1 MKLIFLSDRYQS
13 HTRINLRS
21 IEIIFRMML
30 RFLSTCRKP
39 LLVQRPSTSITTCQC
54 IRRRMSWYH
63 NSFLSTKPSI
73 TVMDGHDIRSL
84 LRRAE
89 PFSTVSISSTTD
101 GQTNTDNTKNNQ
113 SNKNDSK
120 DKKKDDSNI
129 FLDNLGKIFL
139 STIALVLLSLYRSNK
154 GNNAKAALREEIEAT
169 ALLDPLE
176 IEDLRY
182 SNDHLIKEVY
192 DDIVKEFV
200 GKPSTMVTYGQF
212 MKSVLTVLRRRYG
225 EGATIQFGHLMDR
238 VVVKELERIANENRA
253 SGDDLSREVEVP
265 VSFLLTAL
273 SLAMN
278 STVADRVQALYNV
291 MLLEQSSAEQT
302 VSINEVQRMVQHL
315 QSTCQ
320 LVPDAQIVPTIS
332 NIPYQTYRVG
342 NGAELTKRACES
354 LNLIDGENK
363 SDRSDSSKM
372 GETVALEDFYA
383 ILKSRSVCAW
393 GECYVKKKDRMATS
407 DR

>member
-1 MKLIFLSDRYQS
+1 
-13 HTRINLRS
+13 
-21 IEIIFRMML
+21 
-30 RFLSTCRKP
+30 
-39 LLVQRPSTSITTCQC
+39 
-54 IRRRMSWYH
+54 
-63 NSFLSTKPSI
+63 
-73 TVMDGHDIRSL
+73 MDGHDIRSL
-84 LRRAE
+84 HRRAE
-89 PFSTVSISSTTD
+89 PFSTVSISSTTS

-182 SNDHLIKEVY
+182 SNDHLTKEVY

-278 STVADRVQALYNV
+278 SNVADRVQALYDV
-291 MLLEQSSAEQT
+291 MLLEQSSADQT

-332 NIPYQTYRVG
+332 NIPYQTYCVG

-354 LNLIDGENK
+354 LNLTDGENK
-363 SDRSDSSKM
+363 DDRSDSSKM
-372 GETVALEDFYA
+372 GEIVALEDFYA

>member
-1 MKLIFLSDRYQS
+1 
-13 HTRINLRS
+13 
-21 IEIIFRMML
+21 
-30 RFLSTCRKP
+30 
-39 LLVQRPSTSITTCQC
+39 
-54 IRRRMSWYH
+54 
-63 NSFLSTKPSI
+63 
-73 TVMDGHDIRSL
+73 MDGHDIRSL
-84 LRRAE
+84 HRRTE
-89 PFSTVSISSTTD
+89 PFSTVSMSSTTD

-182 SNDHLIKEVY
+182 SNDHLTKEVY

-278 STVADRVQALYNV
+278 STVADRVKALYDV

-302 VSINEVQRMVQHL
+302 VPINDVQQMVQHL

-393 GECYVKKKDRMATS
+393 GECYIKKKDRMATS